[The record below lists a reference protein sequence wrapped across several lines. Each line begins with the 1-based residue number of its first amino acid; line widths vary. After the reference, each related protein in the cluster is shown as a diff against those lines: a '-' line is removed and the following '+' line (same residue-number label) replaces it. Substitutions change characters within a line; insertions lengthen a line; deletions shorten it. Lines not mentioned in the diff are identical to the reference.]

1 MTDSDIRV
9 LSEPRTYSLRSP
21 HSYVLDVA
29 RIARDGWSNSGAA
42 ARMTRYGQ
50 ELACE
55 IDAGSRE
62 GRRAERALRASCRES
77 NASKHEQTFRDTL
90 RELRNLPTGGGVTVS
105 ASGGSAA
112 AFVSPFFMWQEWA
125 PYRGIDRTFAD
136 QTNRLPLPSFGMQVY
151 LPYFTSGT
159 GVTAQTEGQAVAETD
174 PGLGLQASGAVQT
187 LAGQITLTQQVQDR
201 AASGGGSFD
210 RVMGEQLLEQLDQQ
224 VDVYT
229 LTQALAAAS
238 TVIGNSS
245 FSMSGLYQDLARGR
259 EQLTDMGGTRLRPSH
274 LFTTSDFY
282 SYVTRQIDTSG
293 RPILQPW
300 FTPGVPL
307 EDMGSTDD
315 ERDGPNWSRFTGN
328 VLPGSLL
335 WFTDDNIPTFGTTN
349 ETQLIISSPQ
359 DSVLLLEDDPVMT
372 AFPETNLAGSLEVI
386 LTLRQYT
393 AVIVRHAFGTASVT
407 GVAYQS
413 SLI

>member
-50 ELACE
+50 EIACE

-112 AFVSPFFMWQEWA
+112 AFVSPFFMWDEWA
-125 PYRGIDRTFAD
+125 PFRGVDRTFAD
-136 QTNRLPLPSFGMQVY
+136 QVNSLPLPPYGLQVY
-151 LPYFTSGT
+151 LPYFSSAT
-159 GVTAQTEGQAVAETD
+159 GVTAQVEGQGVNEVD
-174 PGLGLQASGAVQT
+174 PGLAFQASGNVET
-187 LAGQITLTQQVQDR
+187 LAGQITLTQQMQDR
-201 AASGGGSFD
+201 AASGGGTFD
-210 RVMGEQLLEQLDQQ
+210 RVIGDQLMEQLDQQ

-229 LTQALAAAS
+229 ITQALANAP
-238 TVIGNSS
+238 VVVGNSS
-245 FSMSGLYQDLARGR
+245 YSTGGFYQDLARGR
-259 EQLTDMGGTRLRPSH
+259 ELLTDTAGTRLRPSH
-274 LFTTSDFY
+274 VFTTSDFY
-282 SYVTRQIDTSG
+282 SYVTRQVDNSQ

-307 EDMGSTDD
+307 QDMGSTDD
-315 ERDGPNWSRFTGN
+315 ERDATNWSRFTGN

-349 ETQLIISSPQ
+349 ETQIIISSPQ
-359 DSVLLLEDDPVMT
+359 DSILLLEDDPVLT
-372 AFPETNLAGSLEVI
+372 AFPETIAGSLEVL

-393 AVIVRHAFGTASVT
+393 AAVVRHSSGTASVT
-407 GVAYQS
+407 GVAYQA
-413 SLI
+413 SLV